1 MPASTGHKICLQ
13 CIGDDALRAR
23 VSDQSRKVK
32 CTYCKQARRG
42 VGLDELAVAVDEPLR
57 AYLQRGG
64 SVPRFSE
71 DSDTPYYEQEGEELS
86 WVLQEELGIDVEPA
100 EHLTEMLIDNDP
112 ADPRDGDEPF
122 FASDQNYERTE
133 LHPWE
138 YLETW
143 ERFANRI
150 KHERR
155 FFDSDAQAEL
165 SSILGD
171 RGSAKAADLPIR
183 VIGPEEPLT
192 QVFRA
197 RRVETR
203 EKAQEIL
210 SAPATMLGPPPS
222 PLALPGRMNPAGIP
236 VFYGA
241 LSELTAIAEVRP
253 TVGGAAVVG
262 AFKALRPLRLLD
274 LTRMGEG
281 FTGSIFH
288 PEYEDRASRLAFL
301 QGFHSKISR
310 PIQPHEES
318 LEYIPTQAV
327 AEYVANVL
335 QIDGIMYASAQVG
348 TYEDVDGS
356 FNASSDDPS
365 VCNVVLF
372 GHAGKV
378 SVHPA
383 DGSAAKTGT
392 DVEAPPGLDYVKDSA
407 HVMRV
412 TRLSYSIDSMYMWDR
427 ETGDLPF

>member
-1 MPASTGHKICLQ
+1 VAVTAGRKICLQ
-13 CIGDDALRAR
+13 CIGDDALRSR
-23 VSDQSRKVK
+23 LSDQSRKAA
-32 CTYCKQARRG
+32 CAYCHARRKG
-42 VGLDELAVAVDEPLR
+42 VPLEELAEIVDEPLR

-64 SVPRFSE
+64 SVPRFSA
-71 DSDTPYYEQEGEELS
+71 DSDSPYFEQEGEELS
-86 WVLQEELGIDVEPA
+86 WVLQEELAIDVEPA
-100 EHLTEMLIDNDP
+100 EHLADILIENDP

-122 FASDQNYERTE
+122 FASDQHYERAY

-155 FFDSDAQAEL
+155 FFDSAAQAEL
-165 SSILGD
+165 AQILGD
-171 RGSAKAADLPIR
+171 LGSSKAADLPIT
-183 VIGPEEPLT
+183 VIGPDKPLQ

-197 RRVETR
+197 RRVET
-203 EKAQEIL
+203 QEEAKKIL
-210 SAPATMLGPPPS
+210 LEPALRLGPPPTS
-222 PLALPGRMNPAGIP
+222 SARAGRMNPAGIA

-253 TVGGAAVVG
+253 PVGGLAVAG
-262 AFKALRPLRLLD
+262 SFKPLKPLRLLD

-281 FTGSIFH
+281 FTGSIFN
-288 PEYEDRASRLAFL
+288 PEYEDRATRLSFL

-335 QIDGIMYASAQVG
+335 QIDGIMYASSQVG
-348 TYEDVDGS
+348 TYEDLDGS
-356 FNASSDDPS
+356 LSTFSDDPS

-372 GHAGKV
+372 GQSGKV
-378 SVHPA
+378 VSSANGEPVESGKDGERPPLLA
-383 DGSAAKTGT
+383 YVQGSART
-392 DVEAPPGLDYVKDSA
+392 
-407 HVMRV
+407 M
-412 TRLSYSIDSMYMWDR
+412 RLSYKVDQLYMWDG
-427 ETGDLPF
+427 EIGDAPF